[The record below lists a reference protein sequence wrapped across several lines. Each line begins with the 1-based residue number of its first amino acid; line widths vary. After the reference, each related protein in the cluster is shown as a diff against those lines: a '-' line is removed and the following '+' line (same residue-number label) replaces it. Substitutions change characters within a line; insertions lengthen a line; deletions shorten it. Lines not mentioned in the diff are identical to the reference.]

1 MVTVVTL
8 SRQEMNMDTHCY
20 TNLNLTLCLLTAL
33 RSYMLD
39 KI

>member
-20 TNLNLTLCLLTAL
+20 TNLKSQPHTMSTDCP
-33 RSYMLD
+33 
-39 KI
+39 